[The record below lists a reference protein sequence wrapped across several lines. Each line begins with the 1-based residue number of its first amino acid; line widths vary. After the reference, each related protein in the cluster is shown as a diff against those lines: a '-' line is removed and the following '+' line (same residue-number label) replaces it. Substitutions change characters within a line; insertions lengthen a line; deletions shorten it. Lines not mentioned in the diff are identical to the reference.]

1 MAVRESDNFQRL
13 PLREN
18 TTGQWLILT
27 TLALMS
33 FGVVMVFSTAGAKG
47 GALAWYE
54 RTHVRQAIFAIA
66 SMTIL
71 CLLWRVDY
79 RRLGGRRRLSPATI
93 LFVLA
98 LGMAAAVFI
107 PGVGHAVGGDVRWI
121 RFGPVGF
128 QPSEVLKI
136 SLLIILAVFLDRS
149 DAAVRSFWRTFI
161 PAVIMIGVS
170 VGLVVTQN
178 FGTAAIIG
186 FTSAVI
192 LLVGGVRW
200 YYLAGLVPVG
210 AGAFYRF
217 VVCVPHRWARIEAM
231 LHPTDTV
238 NPATFQP
245 RQALI
250 AVGSGAD
257 PAGLGAGVAK
267 YGYLPEGQTDF
278 IFANICNELGM
289 LGAILVIGLLL
300 VWLCLACRAAIRA
313 PDRFGALLAGGL
325 GFLIALQAAL
335 HIAINIPPAPPTGVS
350 LPFISAGGSSL
361 ILMSAAT
368 ALIVSVSSRRCNV
381 KGQMINEK

>member
-1 MAVRESDNFQRL
+1 M

-18 TTGQWLILT
+18 TTGQGLILT

-33 FGVVMVFSTAGAKG
+33 IGVVMVFSTAGARG
-47 GALAWYE
+47 GASVWYE
-54 RTHVRQAIFAIA
+54 RTSVRQAIFAA
-66 SMTIL
+66 AAMVVL

-79 RRLGGRRRLSPATI
+79 RRLVSRRWLSPAMV

-98 LGMAAAVFI
+98 VGFTAAVLI
-107 PGVGHAVGGDVRWI
+107 PGVSHAVRGYRRWI

-136 SLLIILAVFLDRS
+136 ALLIILAVFLDRT
-149 DAAVRSFWRTFI
+149 DAAVRSFWRTFL
-161 PAVIMIGVS
+161 PAVVLIGVS
-170 VGLVVTQN
+170 VGLVVTQD

-186 FTSAVI
+186 FTSAVV

-200 YYLAGLVPVG
+200 YYLAGLVPFG

-217 VVCVPHRWARIEAM
+217 VVSVPHRWARIDAM
-231 LHPTDTV
+231 LHPTDMA

-300 VWLCLACRAAIRA
+300 VWLFLACRTAIRA

-325 GFLIALQAAL
+325 GFLIVFQAAL

-368 ALIVSVSSRRCNV
+368 ALIVSVSSRRRMTND
-381 KGQMINEK
+381 KYQMINEKL